1 MDRPSEQLNIVVVG
15 GMGVG
20 LSFAVEAAPEAG
32 ETVLATTVT
41 TVNGGKASN
50 QAIGVAALGARC
62 ALLSAAAPD
71 AFGGV
76 ARDVLAGHGV
86 ATDAIVEPPGTS
98 TMVGCLLIEPSGEN
112 RIVVAPGALAAL
124 TRAHVAAAEERI
136 RDAAVCVV
144 SLEIPFEAA
153 HEALLIAR
161 RHGVMTVLNPAPAP
175 SPDEAKALVALADVV
190 TPNRSEAAHIAGAA
204 SDADAADAARQ
215 LRGLGA
221 GCVVVTLGPD
231 GALVVDDAGEQRV
244 AAPPVT
250 AVDTSGAGDAF
261 TAALC
266 VAMGNGLPVRDAAAF
281 ACRAAS
287 LIVQGTGFVE
297 ALDQWEGLR
306 VPFVGDLQGARV

>member
-1 MDRPSEQLNIVVVG
+1 VETASNPLSVVVVG

-20 LSFAVEAAPEAG
+20 LSFAVDAAPEAG
-32 ETVLATTVT
+32 DTVLATAVT

-62 ALLSAAAPD
+62 ALVSAAGPD
-71 AFGGV
+71 AFGSV
-76 ARDVLAGHGV
+76 ARDVLARHGV
-86 ATDAIVEPPGTS
+86 ATDAIVDLAGAS

-112 RIVVAPGALAAL
+112 RIVVAPGALAQL
-124 TRAHVAAAEERI
+124 TREHVAAAEDLI
-136 RDAAVCVV
+136 RTATVCVV
-144 SLEIPFEAA
+144 SLEIPVEAA

-175 SPDEAKALVALADVV
+175 PVEEAKTLLALADVV
-190 TPNRSEAAHIAGAA
+190 TPNRSEAEHIAGAG
-204 SDADAADAARQ
+204 ADATEAARR
-215 LRGLGA
+215 LRALGA
-221 GCVVVTLGPD
+221 GCVVVTLGAD
-231 GALVVDDAGEQRV
+231 GALVVDEDGEHRV

-266 VAMGNGLPVRDAAAF
+266 VGVGSGLPMREAAAF

-297 ALDQWEGLR
+297 ALDRWDGVRL
-306 VPFVGDLQGARV
+306 PAAAA